1 MTGGTLTCLFGRVI
15 ELAQQNPRI
24 TVVNDNPEFLE
35 LMHELLEE
43 SSGYDVTTIDGDTIT
58 DIEPIRASRPELL
71 IIDLRW
77 RRDGLAG
84 WDILMALRAEAE
96 LGELPIILCTGDL
109 QTLDEHAEEIERDPK
124 VRVLQKP
131 CQVAD
136 LEGLVRGFL
145 MKPFPPESFRANVEV
160 IQGFRGPRMGQD
172 AQEGAG
178 FAESSHPA
186 AVR

>member
-1 MTGGTLTCLFGRVI
+1 MTGGTLTCLFGKVI

-131 CQVAD
+131 FQVAD
-136 LEGLVRGFL
+136 LEGLVRGFVG
-145 MKPFPPESFRANVEV
+145 N
-160 IQGFRGPRMGQD
+160 
-172 AQEGAG
+172 
-178 FAESSHPA
+178 
-186 AVR
+186 AVPSR